1 MEGTPGVRAILNANK
16 GVSNVIEQKVIN
28 TDLRR
33 VTDDLFKVLMHHYGP
48 YSGFAALDDNQP
60 LNETNF
66 TKDGIGIVRAIEY
79 ASPQEEWVRKTIAYI
94 GTKMESSVGDGT
106 TSAMMFT
113 CAMLRHMSE
122 HINELKPLSYTAFRQ
137 SFDRFVELVKERLN
151 EYYVY
156 SPIKKNGTDKDKI
169 DQTAVERIVFNQ
181 VYTSSH
187 GDTQLAHAL
196 VDLYSKTPRELWERM
211 TYERRRYESDER
223 FEIIS
228 TEGQYQMQINV
239 MKPSMLNKDLASRYE
254 AENCTVVVVN
264 DSLRVGSP
272 DWPAIVKLINEATLV
287 RPVVIISHNL
297 SDDETYNEVSTLE
310 EKCSRNG
317 NPFAVFTAKPDHP
330 QINDFAALQLLGGID
345 TYKLE
350 HGQATIMEGCHVKF
364 KNKKLSIDGI
374 YEVPEGYTGLERHMV
389 TDGKHGVFTDHLEA
403 WKNQAEMYVKNAV
416 DRENREWANYYSR
429 MYVKLR
435 YTKSYSVVI
444 GGKSYDNVAFVDVV
458 DDAIKAASRA
468 LVNGGTLG
476 NNRALY
482 RVVCDFIHAAESPIV
497 TPLKH
502 HVKKEIYWFA
512 KRVQESLEDI
522 SKVVLKRAH
531 PGQKL
536 PLLFHRDFTNWWF
549 SHAVD
554 LLLYDPKPY
563 NHSFH
568 TKPWRKQMYPPPV
581 VSCSNIAQLFKEDGF
596 VCQPANSD
604 ITMLERFG
612 EIALKFILTER
623 VIIHGGAYVDKKRK

>member
-1 MEGTPGVRAILNANK
+1 MSGEPMSRAILNANR
-16 GVSNVIEQKVIN
+16 GISNVIEQKIIN

-33 VTDDLFKVLMHHYGP
+33 VTDDLFKILMHHYGP
-48 YSGFAALDDNQP
+48 YSGFAALDDSQP

-94 GTKMESSVGDGT
+94 GSKMESSVGDGT

-113 CAMLRHMSE
+113 CAMLKHMSE
-122 HINELKPLSYTAFRQ
+122 HINELKPLSYNKFREE
-137 SFDRFVELVKERLN
+137 FNDFVTWVKKGL
-151 EYYVY
+151 YDKFVY
-156 SPIKKNGTDKDKI
+156 SAIRKHEDKDEEYVDEAAI
-169 DQTAVERIVFNQ
+169 RRIVHDQ
-181 VYTSSH
+181 VYTSAH
-187 GDTQLAHAL
+187 GDEELAYAL
-196 VDLYSKTPRELWERM
+196 AELYVKTPRELWERM

-228 TEGQYQMQINV
+228 SEGQYQMQINV
-239 MKPSMLNKDLASRYE
+239 LKPSMLNKDLASRYE
-254 AENCTVVVVN
+254 GENCTVIVVN

-272 DWPAIVKLINEATLV
+272 DWPAICKLIKESTVV

-297 SDDETYNEVSTLE
+297 CDEETYNEISTLDE
-310 EKCSRNG
+310 QCSRSG

-330 QINDFAALQLLGGID
+330 QINDFAAIQLLSDID
-345 TYKLE
+345 VYKLE
-350 HGQATIMEGCHVKF
+350 HGQATILEGCHVKYQH
-364 KNKKLSIDGI
+364 KKLSIDGI

-403 WKNQAEMYVKNAV
+403 WKKQAELYTNNAI
-416 DRENREWANYYSR
+416 DRENRQWANYYNR

-435 YTKSYSVVI
+435 YEKTHSVVI

-468 LVNGGTLG
+468 LTHGVTLG

-482 RVVCDFIHAAESPIV
+482 LVVNQIIGNP
-497 TPLKH
+497 
-502 HVKKEIYWFA
+502 HVSNTVDWFA
-512 KRVQESLEDI
+512 RRVKESLIDI
-522 SKVVLKRAH
+522 SKVVLKRIH

-536 PLLFHRDFTNWWF
+536 PLLFHRDFTDWWF
-549 SHAVD
+549 SHVVD
-554 LLLYDPKPY
+554 LLQYD
-563 NHSFH
+563 HSILSC
-568 TKPWRKQMYPPPV
+568 KPWRHQRAPMPV
-581 VSCSNIAQLFKEDGF
+581 VNNRIRIGDLFSTNHV

-604 ITMLERFG
+604 LTMLERFG

-623 VIIHGGAYVDKKRK
+623 IIIHGGAYVDKKRK